1 MLQWHHDASRFGET
15 WDLGVREPGSLEY
28 VVRLVRGMAARRD
41 RPERIAA
48 SALHFI
54 VAEHPFWDANHRTGF
69 HAALV
74 ILGAFGLQLE
84 ATQDEIERTVR
95 AIDAEG
101 LDVRALEKWI
111 QSRAVPTG

>member
-1 MLQWHHDASRFGET
+1 
-15 WDLGVREPGSLEY
+15 
-28 VVRLVRGMAARRD
+28 MAARRD

-69 HAALV
+69 HAAQV
-74 ILGAFGLQLE
+74 ILQLFARRIGAPR
-84 ATQDEIERTVR
+84 DEVEGTVR
-95 AIDAEG
+95 AIDAAG